1 MGELVKMLGDNFS
14 GGTEYFLM
22 LEEVFAGAMRDAKN
36 EHLKY
41 FFIAVPA
48 LMINFVEHMLGAK
61 DRLQRSQKH
70 AAFTDD
76 GFAMG
81 LAYFLKLLDQNSR
94 FESLHWFECV
104 KAKFAEDKR
113 QLDAGAADGRRRQGK
128 EGRRQL
134 ARAPEDRGERA
145 RVRAAL
151 LRVQRRA
158 DLLLR
163 LIIKPL
169 RLFVAW
175 CEF

>member
-81 LAYFLKLLDQNSR
+81 LAYLLKLLDQNSR

-113 QLDAGAADGRRRQGK
+113 QLEAGAADGAAGGRGRKDDANSLARRRIEANELEFELLYYAYNG
-128 EGRRQL
+128 
-134 ARAPEDRGERA
+134 ARIFFSD
-145 RVRAAL
+145 
-151 LRVQRRA
+151 
-158 DLLLR
+158 
-163 LIIKPL
+163 
-169 RLFVAW
+169 
-175 CEF
+175 